1 MLHLKNKYIFAFS
14 DTHGQHHRLKVPEDV
29 DIVICAGDAWKMICW
44 AVSRMI
50 SSLGSGHYRPSGN
63 YLSLVITNYLSAVS
77 DIKQL
82 SRSLRRPA
90 LLFFRMLWRNATELS
105 LALSPEMQG
114 LPMKTSLTTSTF
126 WLHTGP
132 LTASWTMTWG
142 LRTF

>member
-126 WLHTGP
+126 WSRK
-132 LTASWTMTWG
+132 ASMH
-142 LRTF
+142 LA